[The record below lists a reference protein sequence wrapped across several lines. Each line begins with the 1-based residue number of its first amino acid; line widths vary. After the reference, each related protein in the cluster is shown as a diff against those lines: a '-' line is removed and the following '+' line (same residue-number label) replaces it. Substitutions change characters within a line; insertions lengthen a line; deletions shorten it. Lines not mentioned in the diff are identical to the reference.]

1 VNYDDPE
8 YSVDQGEEVFS
19 VEEEVEE
26 MREDRRRR
34 NDEYQFETYHAKML
48 QKGEGSFN
56 GEWTTYYTTT
66 FLPGRAAEVDAVN
79 GLPRLV
85 KDQRIRRVISSG
97 KKIPFETDSTWRVD
111 SERLIHEERMVPF
124 DDNDD
129 DTDEDVNSEYAHM
142 DEELVGNPYWPA
154 QMSSN
159 DFRGE
164 QGNMCVGE
172 AYTICDSIPLSKE
185 ATDVISSHEGPF
197 SELRTEV
204 GVQYENTRFRVKL
217 DYRAL
222 PEDVGVTVPALGL
235 KSMTICRETQTVWPS
250 DVASLESMFYG
261 PPGAVNGLYDPPP
274 VGTDEQMMQYI
285 MLDVEGGATVLFPYR
300 IDQCPNAH
308 NGNGWV
314 TSLDWTPPNGPIRY
328 QVDRKVTSGT
338 GVKGL
343 RTLELSEVQASDAD
357 QWRPKDGGE
366 NMRQ

>member
-1 VNYDDPE
+1 MRFHANSIASLLASVSLWNALSTVQAFSIAPPLAHRSSVSFVRTVVPSSRTTTRLFGTGDAEDEEEEDKPMNPYADPNYPDLEFVNYDDPE

-48 QKGEGSFN
+48 QNGEGSFN

-66 FLPGRAAEVDAVN
+66 FLPGRATEVDAVN

-124 DDNDD
+124 DDNNDDD

-154 QMSSN
+154 QMSSK

-164 QGNMCVGE
+164 QGNMCVGG
-172 AYTICDSIPLSKE
+172 AYTICDSMPLSKE
-185 ATDVISSHEGPF
+185 ATDAISSHEGPF

-222 PEDVGVTVPALGL
+222 PEDVGATVPALGL

-261 PPGAVNGLYDPPP
+261 PPGA
-274 VGTDEQMMQYI
+274 
-285 MLDVEGGATVLFPYR
+285 
-300 IDQCPNAH
+300 
-308 NGNGWV
+308 
-314 TSLDWTPPNGPIRY
+314 
-328 QVDRKVTSGT
+328 
-338 GVKGL
+338 
-343 RTLELSEVQASDAD
+343 
-357 QWRPKDGGE
+357 
-366 NMRQ
+366 